1 MWLHTINRD
10 KMGDIRNGWTAGV
23 YPLDLNQG
31 FKKDRVGVIEER
43 NQFFWIVEQAAT
55 EAKKNVDNPQKPRPL
70 EFVPRPFLYLKSG
83 AGGRA

>member
-55 EAKKNVDNPQKPRPL
+55 EATKMSAILKNRGPWNSFRGH
-70 EFVPRPFLYLKSG
+70 FYI
-83 AGGRA
+83 

>member
-1 MWLHTINRD
+1 
-10 KMGDIRNGWTAGV
+10 MGDIRNGWTAGV

-55 EAKKNVDNPQKPRPL
+55 EAKKMSAI
-70 EFVPRPFLYLKSG
+70 LKNR
-83 AGGRA
+83 GGRADLPF